1 MVRKIGLVMMGALLM
16 CTAGYSTSA
25 VADSGVEDTP
35 LMNLFPTQRTAH
47 QQQIEATGFAYHD
60 RGAAYVA
67 NLYDN
72 HAEKTLRKITA
83 CCFWRA
89 VRFSPSLL
97 ILKKLLPS
105 LRMAKNLP
113 PPSKKSRCGAPYE
126 SFGRICHFAF
136 ASK

>member
-72 HAEKTLRKITA
+72 HAEKDLEEDN
-83 CCFWRA
+83 
-89 VRFSPSLL
+89 SLL
-97 ILKKLLPS
+97 FLESSEVQPKPVDIEEVASIIKDGEKS
-105 LRMAKNLP
+105 AAAK
-113 PPSKKSRCGAPYE
+113 
-126 SFGRICHFAF
+126 
-136 ASK
+136 